1 MGNGILVICEHEA
14 GRFKKTAFELLGKA
28 CELADALSTHVDALV
43 IGQGDAAGLG
53 SHGARVAWTVTG
65 EAFGTYNTGPAV
77 RAIQAAVAAAD
88 PAYILAPASPAMRD
102 ALPRLSA
109 RLGAGMV
116 TEVTALRVDGGTI
129 VGRRPMVAGKA
140 SADVTVRGAL
150 AVITVRP
157 NSFPVGPGGAGTA
170 EVRPVAVTLQP
181 GDDASR
187 VVGRETAST
196 SVVDLTEADRIVSG
210 GRAVKSSDGFDKL
223 IRTLAAAIG
232 ATPGASRAAVDAGFA
247 PHSAQVGQT
256 GKVVNPSL
264 YFACGISGAI
274 QHLAGMRTSRII
286 VAINT
291 DPEAPIFQFATYG
304 IVGDIFEVCPKLASR
319 LEAALR

>member
-1 MGNGILVICEHEA
+1 MGNGILVICEHEG

-28 CELADALSTHVDALV
+28 SELAGALSTHVDALV
-43 IGQGDAAGLG
+43 IGHGAAAELG
-53 SHGARVAWTVTG
+53 AHGARIAWTVEGDAFTSYSTG
-65 EAFGTYNTGPAV
+65 SAV

-88 PAYILAPASPAMRD
+88 PALVLAPASPAMRD
-102 ALPRLSA
+102 ALPRLTA

-116 TEVTALRVDGGTI
+116 TEVTGLRVEGGAV
-129 VGRRPMVAGKA
+129 VGRRPMYAGKV
-140 SADVTVRGAL
+140 SADVRVKAAL
-150 AVITVRP
+150 AIITVRP
-157 NSFPVGPGGAGTA
+157 NSFPVGPAGAGEA
-170 EVRPVAVTLQP
+170 EVRPVAVTLQV
-181 GDDASR
+181 GDDAAK
-187 VVGRETAST
+187 VVGREAAST

-210 GRAVKSSDGFDKL
+210 GRAVKSADGFDKL
-223 IRTLAAAIG
+223 IRPLAAALA

-264 YFACGISGAI
+264 YIACGISGAI

-286 VAINT
+286 VAVNT

-304 IVGDIFEVCPKLASR
+304 IVGDIFEVCPKLAR
-319 LEAALR
+319 QFEAALR